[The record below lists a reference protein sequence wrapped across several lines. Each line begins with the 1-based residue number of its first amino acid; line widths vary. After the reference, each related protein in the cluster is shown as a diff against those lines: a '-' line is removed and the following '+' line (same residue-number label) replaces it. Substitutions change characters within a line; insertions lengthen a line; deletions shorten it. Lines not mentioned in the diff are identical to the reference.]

1 MQLSEDFITVSSGG
15 YSWLNTDNDAT
26 ASDKLNRALL
36 NDINRAAQS
45 AGVKVTITTGKT
57 GHGKK
62 TKDGN
67 ISRHD
72 SNQAVDI
79 AILDGI
85 GSDGASNPTNGNP
98 KFRELGDKLVAKL
111 ESMGYKRNAEG
122 KANPK
127 AVLWQTNIGGNHFNH
142 IHVSNT
148 TGEPYKGEDLD
159 ITPERQKELEK
170 IASTVDGD
178 KPKTSE
184 FAAMMKG
191 IGDIRSTF
199 QGVQKAAAT
208 VGASLNEAKGD
219 PYSFKISE
227 RDTDVGSRH
236 EGKIVAPGSIGSS
249 CTNSVVVRF
258 ILNRET
264 YYLEY
269 CGIEDQRRF
278 VGDTVY
284 VGQNL
289 GKSNDAVYGTYYDF
303 RGRRVSK
310 DTVLPSTP
318 KGTYTSSRN
327 TEKRSTEKPSE
338 DLQSSW
344 TKYFRDEQG
353 NLGDTFTTS
362 FYNLF
367 RNLNPLSSRYALD
380 SKTGKPVKVHQGGFA
395 TTRDPKQK
403 PSMKY
408 KERIDYSP
416 SKKGSK
422 QKGKYKKT
430 PDDLNEEIQQMKKL
444 MK

>member
-1 MQLSEDFITVSSGG
+1 MKLSEDFIPVSSGG
-15 YSWLNTDNDAT
+15 YDWLSTDNDAT
-26 ASDKLNRALL
+26 ASDKLNKALL
-36 NDINRAAQS
+36 DDINRAAQS
-45 AGVKVTITTGKT
+45 VGVKVTITTGKT
-57 GHGKK
+57 GHSKK

-67 ISRHD
+67 LSRHD
-72 SNQAVDI
+72 TNQAVDI

-85 GSDGASNPTNGNP
+85 GSGNATGPNDGTP
-98 KFRELGDKLVAKL
+98 KFRELGNKLVAKL
-111 ESMGYKRNAEG
+111 ESMGYKRNVEG
-122 KANPK
+122 RSNPK
-127 AVLWQTNIGGNHFNH
+127 AVLWQTNTGGNHFNH

-148 TGEPYKGEDLD
+148 TGEPYKGDNLE

-170 IASTVDGD
+170 IASTVDGE

-191 IGDIRSTF
+191 ISDLKSTF
-199 QGVQKAAAT
+199 QGVQNAT
-208 VGASLNEAKGD
+208 SKLNSSLNEAKGD

-227 RDTDVGSRH
+227 KNTDVGSRH

-258 ILNRET
+258 ILNKET
-264 YYLEY
+264 YFLEY
-269 CGIEDQRRF
+269 CGIDDQRKF
-278 VGDTVY
+278 VGDSVY
-284 VGQNL
+284 LGQNL
-289 GKSNDAVYGTYYDF
+289 GKSNDSVYGTYYDF

-310 DTVLPSTP
+310 DTVLPTTP
-318 KGTYTSSRN
+318 RGHGSVN
-327 TEKRSTEKPSE
+327 TNTEKPSD

-430 PDDLNEEIQQMKKL
+430 ADDLNEEIQQMKNL